1 MRQDRGNIVG
11 MRTLAAL
18 AAITAS
24 GLAGCAGGHG
34 TYTTQA
40 IERAEERVAGFKA
53 GTEYDL
59 AHQQYLA
66 GDLDKAIR
74 SVEKSIFIKPDVAR
88 SHILYARILIEM
100 DRLENATLALNRAI
114 EIEPDNVDAHYFS
127 GILYER
133 FSQFDRAHGS
143 YMRAAD
149 LDPTDAQYIIAAAEM
164 LVQTERLEEASALLR
179 AHLTRFEHNAGIRQ
193 NLGHIAMMQDDISL
207 AVQMFEEASLLV
219 PGDGAV
225 LEDLAQAQIAAG
237 KYSDAE
243 YSLRRLLG
251 LDDHS
256 KRRDLKHILA
266 RTLVELD
273 RPVEARDLLV
283 ELTHNDDGASDPSV
297 WIDLANVA
305 MMLEDSG
312 RMRQASSRL
321 IAMAPHQPEGY
332 VLRAMW
338 QQMQGMTVE
347 ALETLALGERRCPR
361 SGSIAVL
368 QAVYY
373 KANGER
379 QLARAASERAL
390 ALMPD
395 DAGAQRLSR
404 LVGVQDVGI
413 ADAFDEN

>member
-1 MRQDRGNIVG
+1 MRQDRGNIGG
-11 MRTLAAL
+11 MKTLAAFI
-18 AAITAS
+18 AITTS

-53 GTEYDL
+53 GTQFDL
-59 AHQQYLA
+59 AHQQFLA
-66 GDLDKAIR
+66 GDLEKALR
-74 SVEKSIFIKPDVAR
+74 SVENSISIKSDVAR

-100 DRLENATLALNRAI
+100 DRLENATVALNLAL
-114 EIEPDNVDAHYFS
+114 EIEPENVDAHYFS
-127 GILYER
+127 GILFER
-133 FSQFDRAHGS
+133 FSQFDRAYES
-143 YMRAAD
+143 YSKAAT

-164 LVQTERLEEASALLR
+164 LVQLERLEEASDLLES
-179 AHLTRFEHNAGIRQ
+179 HLTRFEHNAGLRQ
-193 NLGHIAMMQDDISL
+193 NLGHIAMMRGDIQQ
-207 AVQMFEEASLLV
+207 AVRMLEEASLLA

-225 LEDLAQAQIAAG
+225 LEDLAQAQIAAREF
-237 KYSDAE
+237 SDAE

-251 LDDHS
+251 LQGNSD
-256 KRRDLKHILA
+256 RRDLKHILA
-266 RTLVELD
+266 RTLIELD
-273 RPVEARDLLV
+273 RPVEARDLLIQ
-283 ELTHNDDGASDPSV
+283 LTHNDDGASDTRV

-305 MMLEDSG
+305 MILEDSG

-338 QQMQGMTVE
+338 QQMQGETAS
-347 ALETLALGERRCPR
+347 ALETLALGARRCPR

-373 KANGER
+373 KASGER
-379 QLARAASERAL
+379 ELAREATERAL

-395 DAGAQRLSR
+395 DPGAQRLAQ
-404 LVGVQDVGI
+404 LVGVEGVGI
-413 ADAFDEN
+413 ADAFGEN